1 MGVTQYT
8 TKAHII
14 RAALEGIA
22 YQTREVRIAAVPFS
36 QPFDVT

>member
-14 RAALEGIA
+14 RAALEGVG
-22 YQTREVRIAAVPFS
+22 YQTREVKISIFLFLFLES
-36 QPFDVT
+36 L